1 MKKIIFTVI
10 VFFIMLCNIS
20 AETNT
25 LEFTEKGNKLFYNT
39 ESYDDN
45 TFMNHPDMI
54 PGKEYK
60 DELIIENKSDTK
72 YRLYL
77 KVNDIEENKEL
88 AELLKNIE
96 MKVYLDDKLIYEGYA
111 DGLDY
116 NEINLKDS
124 VLIGDYSKGQKSK
137 ITVYTKLS
145 EEYENTNQI
154 SGNIEWEFYANYGDD
169 IFVINPDTKDNITTI
184 LTISSSV
191 LILLFLIII
200 LIVRKD
206 TKKCS

>member
-1 MKKIIFTVI
+1 MKKITFTII
-10 VFFIMLCNIS
+10 VFFIMICNIS

-39 ESYDDN
+39 ETYDDN
-45 TFMNHPDMI
+45 TFINHPDMI

-60 DELIIENKSDTK
+60 DELVIENKSDTK

-77 KVNDIEENKEL
+77 KVNNIEENEEL
-88 AELLKNIE
+88 AEFIKNIE
-96 MKVYLDDKLIYEGYA
+96 MRVYLDDKLVYEGYA

-116 NEINLKDS
+116 NKINLKNS
-124 VLIGDYSKGQKSK
+124 VLLGDYKEGQKGK
-137 ITVYTKLS
+137 LTVYTKLS
-145 EEYENTNQI
+145 EEYENTNII

-169 IFVINPDTKDNITTI
+169 IFVINPDTKDSIMTI
-184 LTISSSV
+184 LTTSSII
-191 LILLFLIII
+191 LMLLFLIIVI
-200 LIVRKD
+200 IVRKD